1 MHCGGYA
8 HINLKL
14 NRVLLEK
21 CGDELLH
28 PVITD
33 FGKSVLLI
41 EAKNPPI
48 KPMHVRG
55 QNKDSYIVLELVDS
69 TGKPSAK
76 TDIYALSFLIKSVYR
91 LLRFRNIVT
100 VKNALVISPEERP
113 TIKALT
119 GALCAED

>member
-1 MHCGGYA
+1 
-8 HINLKL
+8 
-14 NRVLLEK
+14 
-21 CGDELLH
+21 
-28 PVITD
+28 
-33 FGKSVLLI
+33 
-41 EAKNPPI
+41 
-48 KPMHVRG
+48 MHVRG

-100 VKNALVISPEERP
+100 VKNALVILPEERQ

-119 GALCAED
+119 GGLCAED